1 MTKLDKFFSQF
12 RKGIIGLDAYIT
24 TAYGEK
30 KMIYADWIASG
41 RLYKP
46 IEDAMIQKF
55 APLIGNTHSE
65 TSETGIIMTRAY
77 NFARQIIREHVN
89 ASDNDYLITAGAG
102 MTRVVNK
109 LQRILGLRLPDKNS
123 FFNRVTGLDLSN
135 YEIDEY
141 ERPIVFVT
149 HVEHHSN
156 QFSWKETIADVEIIP
171 FNDELKVDLN
181 AFVKLLKKYKN
192 RKIKIGAFSA
202 GSNVT
207 GYQPPIYELARLMH
221 KYDGL
226 CFVDYAAA
234 APYVKIDM
242 HKNDEKGEYFDAIY
256 FSPHKFLGGPGSAAV
271 LLFNKKLYANSVP
284 DHPGGGTVI
293 YTNPWNEIEYLDDVE
308 LREDGGTPA
317 FLQTIRTALS
327 IKLKEKMGIENIEN
341 REKELI
347 EIAFDKLPQIDGVH
361 LLADNI
367 KQRIGVVSFYS
378 EKIHHNLITKLLND
392 RYGIQ
397 VRGGCSCAGPYG
409 HFLLKLSKN
418 ASERLKYLL
427 KHGDASEKPGWV
439 RISLHPTMTDEEINY
454 VINAVA
460 DIHKNINEW
469 QKDYIQDKHSGEFY
483 HKSFKFDD
491 NNLHDIFN
499 F

>member
-1 MTKLDKFFSQF
+1 MTKLDKYFSQF
-12 RKGIIGLDAYIT
+12 REKIIGIDTYIT
-24 TAYGEK
+24 TPYGEK

-46 IEDAMIQKF
+46 IEDIMTQKF

-65 TSETGIIMTRAY
+65 TSETGVMMTRAY
-77 NFARQIIREHVN
+77 NYARQIIKQHVN

-123 FFNRVTGLDLSN
+123 FFNRVTGLDLCD
-135 YEIDEY
+135 YKIDDY

-156 QFSWKETIADVEIIP
+156 HFSWKETIADVEIIP
-171 FNDELKVDLN
+171 FDKELKVDLN
-181 AFVKLLKKYKN
+181 AFVKLLEKYKN
-192 RKIKIGAFSA
+192 RRIKIGAFSA

-226 CFVDYAAA
+226 CFVDYAAS

-242 HKNDEKGEYFDAIY
+242 HKNDENGEFFDAIY

-271 LLFNKKLYANSVP
+271 LLFNKKLYANSIP

-293 YTNPWNEIEYLDDVE
+293 FTTPWNEVEYLDDVE
-308 LREDGGTPA
+308 MREDGGTPA
-317 FLQTIRTALS
+317 FLQTIRTALA
-327 IKLKEKMGIENIEN
+327 IKLKEKMDVENIEK

-347 EIAFDKLPQIDGVH
+347 DIAFDKLSKIDGVH
-361 LLADNI
+361 ILADTI
-367 KQRIGVVSFYS
+367 KERIGVVSFYS
-378 EKIHHNLITKLLND
+378 EKIHHSLITKLLND

-409 HFLLKLSKN
+409 HFLLKLNKN
-418 ASERLKYLL
+418 ASDRLRHLL
-427 KHGDASEKPGWV
+427 KHGNATEKPGWV
-439 RISLHPTMTDEEINY
+439 RISLHPTMTDDELID

-460 DIHKNINEW
+460 EIHENINDW
-469 QKDYIQDKHSGEFY
+469 KKDYVQDKHSGEFY
-483 HKSFKFDD
+483 HKSFKFD
-491 NNLHDIFN
+491 NTRLKLMFN
-499 F
+499 V